1 MTVNWD
7 FKDEFVYLCNLRATG
22 RTNMFGAV
30 PYLIDEMDIPRER
43 AMNALINW
51 MENFGEIDA
60 FLRAEG
66 LIE

>member
-7 FKDEFVYLCNLRATG
+7 FKDEFVCLCNLRASG
-22 RTNMFGAV
+22 RTNMFGAT
-30 PYLIDEMDIPRER
+30 PYLINEMDIPQQR

-51 MENFGEIDA
+51 MENFAEIDA